1 MSSYDPNKYKYS
13 NRNDRTEDVS
23 MNISDIYYALNWVP
37 AVIDNNEQLKSKIA
51 SVSERDA
58 EFTSLDLLDDAASL
72 LAENNFALDNLFT
85 KLNNTKN
92 ILINFDTDAKYFWQF
107 VDTGV
112 LDETLHYTSMPE
124 FDQTEYN
131 QYFYYYGDKNISG
144 TGCGLCAVTT
154 ASSWL
159 FGSFMAPGQY
169 NYRVA
174 EKTNLGDKLLMAGSL
189 QGVSVDYQLL
199 DKTKPLNEQLSG
211 YLSEGALIIALMPS
225 TSSGL
230 GSDHF
235 ILITNE
241 DDEDKFNVVDSYKGK
256 NTGHHTVGSQGITGS
271 EEGEVDIRTYIYVVN
286 PYKNV
291 GDATLAHTTINVG
304 KEVMDQI
311 AGANEQINPETGMVE
326 RVELNPKSQNAQSYM
341 AALEEHN
348 SQTTTTTL
356 PENTPRDIIIYD
368 PETHDII
375 SLTEPPKRT

>member
-1 MSSYDPNKYKYS
+1 MSSYNPDKYKYS
-13 NRNDRTEDVS
+13 NRNDRSEDVS
-23 MNISDIYYALNWVP
+23 INIGDIYYALNWVP
-37 AVIDNNEQLKSKIA
+37 VAIDNNETLKSKIA
-51 SVSERDA
+51 SVSERDV
-58 EFTSLDLLDDAASL
+58 EFTSLDLLDDAATL
-72 LAENNFALDNLFT
+72 LADNNFALDNLFT

-131 QYFYYYGDKNISG
+131 QYYYYYGKSEISG
-144 TGCGLCAVTT
+144 SGCGLCAVTA

-169 NYRVA
+169 NFRVA
-174 EKTNLGDKLLMAGSL
+174 EKTNLGDKLLMAGTL
-189 QGVSVDYQLL
+189 QGVSVDYVPL
-199 DKTKPLNEQLSG
+199 DKTTPLNEQLSG
-211 YLSEGALIIALMPS
+211 YLSEGSLIIALVPAA
-225 TSSGL
+225 SSGL

-241 DDEDKFNVVDSYKGK
+241 DGEDKFNVVDSYKGK
-256 NTGHHTVGSQGITGS
+256 NTGHHTVGSQGIPGS
-271 EEGEVDIRTYIYVVN
+271 ETGEVDIRTDIYVVN

-291 GDATLAHTTINVG
+291 GNAEVAHTTISVG

-326 RVELNPKSQNAQSYM
+326 KVELNPKSQNAQSYM
-341 AALEEHN
+341 EALEDYNNRER
-348 SQTTTTTL
+348 TYL

-368 PETHDII
+368 PETNTTT
-375 SLTEPPKRT
+375 SLTEPPQRT